1 MCGIWSSLLTTFDSE
16 RMVLP
21 LWRSLHS
28 LNLMLPKEDRKA
40 MLLRLYNDDSPL
52 MDHSKDRF
60 RKTVNGDA
68 DNSDDGPTTTL
79 PPAEGEPEEAVDGAG
94 LGEDEDLGG
103 EEGGVSIGADR
114 ERERD
119 VEAEAQAEVDV
130 ALGAKD
136 EEGIGMDGGVELG

>member
-1 MCGIWSSLLTTFDSE
+1 
-16 RMVLP
+16 
-21 LWRSLHS
+21 
-28 LNLMLPKEDRKA
+28 MLPKDDRKA

-68 DNSDDGPTTTL
+68 DNSDDEPTTTL
-79 PPAEGEPEEAVDGAG
+79 PPAEGEPEDAVEGAVEIADVDVDGG
-94 LGEDEDLGG
+94 VGEDEDLDR

-130 ALGAKD
+130 ALGAKND
-136 EEGIGMDGGVELG
+136 EDIGMDGGVELG